1 MVLAAIFDFAPWDVV
16 PQEIWETAKLNFP
29 FLVSLTQIRS
39 QNFVPRKWSGIL
51 RNFPLLYLDISEI
64 QFNKNYY
71 QVFYPHP
78 RICETIKFHPKR
90 KKKTWDQKCSIW
102 VFLGIWTGMLK
113 NYCHICNQRPPV
125 CLSTKYHA
133 KIRIIKFGA
142 KNV

>member
-1 MVLAAIFDFAPWDVV
+1 MVLAAIFDFAPWNVV

-71 QVFYPHP
+71 QIFYPHP
-78 RICETIKFHPKR
+78 RICETIVSSKT
-90 KKKTWDQKCSIW
+90 KKKN
-102 VFLGIWTGMLK
+102 LGPKMLYLGLWTAMLK
-113 NYCHICNQRPPV
+113 NYCHICNKRPPV
-125 CLSTKYHA
+125 CLSTKFHA

-142 KNV
+142 TNA